1 MEAHSLEEV
10 VKEAALKKNLT
21 IKKLAELND
30 IQERYLVAILD
41 LDENSVPPPPFI
53 RGYLK
58 KIADSLDLD
67 SNELWR
73 LYKKEA
79 GLGSH
84 SLAIDEL
91 PQNRYS
97 SNSTNKKWLL
107 YSLPAIIIFLY
118 LTWNIKSLLSAPEIN
133 ITYPN
138 VDELIVSQPNF
149 SITGN
154 LDPNYKL
161 TVNDKNV
168 LVDSDGR
175 FSFSIDLK
183 TGLNLVDVKA
193 KKFLGKETKIQKR
206 LVYEPP
212 SIETGNDTGVAPAE
226 KPKKDSPSSVNASE
240 N

>member
-1 MEAHSLEEV
+1 MEAYSLEEV

-30 IQERYLVAILD
+30 IQERYLIAILD

-58 KIADSLDLD
+58 KLAESLDLD
-67 SNELWR
+67 GNELWR

-84 SLAIDEL
+84 AGAIDEL

-97 SNSTNKKWLL
+97 ASGANKKWLL

-149 SITGN
+149 NITGS

-161 TVNDKNV
+161 TINDKNV

-175 FSFSIDLK
+175 FNFGIDLK
-183 TGLNLVDVKA
+183 TGLNLVDIKA
-193 KKFLGKETKIQKR
+193 KKFLGKETKVQKR
-206 LVYEPP
+206 LIYEPP
-212 SIETGNDTGVAPAE
+212 SIETGNEITPTKDEVSNPKT
-226 KPKKDSPSSVNASE
+226 KPVNASE